1 MSDQAL
7 LSDLCSIWY
16 VSGAWRADPACLAST
31 VASRLDL
38 LMSADAN
45 ARSNVAK
52 SKYRCPGCSARTC
65 SLPCYKRHQQWAQCT
80 GKRDPTKYVKRSQL
94 ATPAGIDHDFNF
106 LSGIERDL
114 DRAEKAV
121 DEKLQ
126 SQATPT
132 QPQQTQSLDRQLAAV
147 GIHVIRAPK
156 GLSRQRE
163 NKTHRSKSGYVKWS
177 TLALTKADR

>member
-1 MSDQAL
+1 MLVPHAL
-7 LSDLCSIWY
+7 
-16 VSGAWRADPACLAST
+16 ST
-31 VASRLDL
+31 ATRRLDL
-38 LMSADAN
+38 HQSAEAN
-45 ARSNVAK
+45 SRSNVNK

-65 SLPCYKRHQQWAQCT
+65 SLPCYKRHQQWAQCN
-80 GKRDPTKYVKRSQL
+80 GKRDPTKYVKKSQL

-126 SQATPT
+126 SQATSTPL
-132 QPQQTQSLDRQLAAV
+132 QQTQSLDRQLAAV

-163 NKTHRSKSGYVKWS
+163 NKTHRSKSGYVEQPA
-177 TLALTKADR
+177 LAMKSN